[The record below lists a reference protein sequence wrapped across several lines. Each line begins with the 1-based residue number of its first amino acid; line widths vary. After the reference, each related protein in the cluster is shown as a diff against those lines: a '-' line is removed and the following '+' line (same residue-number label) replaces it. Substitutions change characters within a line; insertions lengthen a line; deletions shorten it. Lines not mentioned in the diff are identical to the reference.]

1 MLGSF
6 SATIEIFDC
15 DSQENIGP
23 RWNKWLKR
31 LNQLFVASA
40 TTDAAQ
46 KEATLFLLGGTRLSE
61 LHDTLPENVDEDE
74 IKRSFKVKTITDYEK
89 AMYRLTSYFNPK
101 RNTAI
106 EIFKVNQ
113 ARQQENETIVQ
124 YVSRLRLLAT
134 YCNFTD
140 EFRNS
145 TTSNTIMF
153 LHNIT

>member
-106 EIFKVNQ
+106 KIFKFN
-113 ARQQENETIVQ
+113 
-124 YVSRLRLLAT
+124 
-134 YCNFTD
+134 
-140 EFRNS
+140 
-145 TTSNTIMF
+145 
-153 LHNIT
+153 